1 MIMCLSLENSLAYSN
16 GISNPTRIAIKDCD
30 HVLNIEKKCSDKIL
44 PNFLLKAKKRKK
56 IEFGSVCLSV

>member
-30 HVLNIEKKCSDKIL
+30 RVVNIEKNVQVK
-44 PNFLLKAKKRKK
+44 F
-56 IEFGSVCLSV
+56 F

>member
-44 PNFLLKAKKRKK
+44 PNFLLK
-56 IEFGSVCLSV
+56 E